1 MPQVYGIDPHHK
13 EPQHQYGI
21 ELYDKHR
28 QKSIYQSVENITSKY
43 TLCLFINPGQPKT
56 QYDCKDKKIRED
68 PYFVEM
74 CPSQTKGEY
83 AKLPTPHHTTP
94 HHTRNYG
101 CYWKRILF
109 HQNRLHCAT
118 PPQLLRS
125 PIYQD
130 GLGKT
135 IKIRGCRG
143 TSR

>member
-83 AKLPTPHHTTP
+83 AKFPTPHHTTP
-94 HHTRNYG
+94 VIMVAIGNVYFSTKIG
-101 CYWKRILF
+101 CIVPRHPNSSAPPYIKTAWGKR
-109 HQNRLHCAT
+109 
-118 PPQLLRS
+118 
-125 PIYQD
+125 
-130 GLGKT
+130 
-135 IKIRGCRG
+135 
-143 TSR
+143 